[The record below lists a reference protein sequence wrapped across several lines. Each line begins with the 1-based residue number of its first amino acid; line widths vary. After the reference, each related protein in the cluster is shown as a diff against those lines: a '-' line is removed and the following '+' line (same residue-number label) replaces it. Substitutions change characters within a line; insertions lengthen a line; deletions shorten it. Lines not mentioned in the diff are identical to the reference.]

1 MLDAIR
7 WDTELIRRYE
17 RALPRYACYPT
28 TLQLHGGIGS
38 FDLLHA
44 LRSSRLAQR
53 PLSLYL
59 HLPFGSA
66 IGYCCCDQVI
76 SKDRSRSLPY
86 LQQLE
91 REIDLLGRHL
101 GPQQRVEQLYF
112 GGGTP
117 TFLNHEQLRRLMGH
131 LRRRCHLLEDDAG
144 DYAIDI
150 DPREA
155 DWPTL
160 GLLRELGFNRLNLGV
175 QDLDPQVQRAIDRI
189 HSPEQLRSLLE
200 AARTLH
206 YRSVNIEL
214 VHGLPRQ
221 TPASFA
227 RTLAAVIALQPDRL
241 LLLDHTQRP
250 PHGAAQAPAEPW
262 PLPSEADR
270 LAMLEQGIEQLTV
283 AGYRYIGLGQFA
295 LPDDELA
302 MLQESGRLQRN
313 FQGYTSHGHCDLI
326 GLGVS
331 AISQIGDLYAQN
343 SSDLGRYQACLERGQ
358 PATCRGLRCDADD
371 HLRRAVI
378 ERLLCD
384 FQLDFRALEQRFGL
398 VFRDYFAAA
407 WPCLEQMQRD
417 GLIELGEDFIDVRPA
432 GRLLVRA
439 ICRLFDRYR
448 EPACAPSISQVI

>member
-7 WDTELIRRYE
+7 WDAGLIRRY
-17 RALPRYACYPT
+17 AQPASRYACYPSV
-28 TLQLHGGIGS
+28 QQFHAGIGS

-44 LRSSRLAQR
+44 LRSSRQAER

-59 HLPFGSA
+59 HLPFGGG

-76 SKDRSRSLPY
+76 TKDRSRSLPY
-86 LQQLE
+86 LQHLE
-91 REIDLLGRHL
+91 REIDLIGRHL

-117 TFLNHEQLRRLMGH
+117 TFLNHAELRRLMSH
-131 LRRRCHLLEDDAG
+131 LRRRCHLLDDDAG

-160 GLLRELGFNRLNLGV
+160 GLLRELGFNRISLGV
-175 QDLDPQVQRAIDRI
+175 QELDSPVQRAINRS
-189 HSPEQLRSLLE
+189 HSLEQVRSLLE
-200 AARTLH
+200 AARTLN

-214 VHGLPRQ
+214 ILGLPRQ
-221 TPASFA
+221 SVAGFA
-227 RTLAAVIALQPDRL
+227 RTLAAIIELQPDRL
-241 LLLDHTQRP
+241 ALLD
-250 PHGAAQAPAEPW
+250 AAQLPRHAAPPPATLPAE
-262 PLPSEADR
+262 ADKQ
-270 LAMLEQGIEQLTV
+270 AMLEEGSEQLTR

-313 FQGYTSHGHCDLI
+313 VQGYTDHGHCDLI

-331 AISQIGDLYAQN
+331 AISQVGDLYAQN
-343 SSDLGRYQACLERGQ
+343 SSDLGRYQACLDTGQ
-358 PATCRGLRCDADD
+358 LATCRGLRSDADD
-371 HLRRAVI
+371 RLRRTVI
-378 ERLLCD
+378 DRLLCD
-384 FQLDFRALEQRFGL
+384 FQLDFRAVEERFAL

-407 WPCLEQMQRD
+407 WPCLEQMHRD
-417 GLIELGEDFIDVRPA
+417 GLLELGEDFIDIRPA
-432 GRLLVRA
+432 GRLLVRSV
-439 ICRLFDRYR
+439 CRLFDRYSGPLGAECVSR
-448 EPACAPSISQVI
+448 VI